1 MTQPNEKPDAELTTD
16 EAIHK
21 LFSQE
26 VIEYA
31 EKVAH
36 EHDLPEDV
44 ETDDSIPKG

>member
-1 MTQPNEKPDAELTTD
+1 MPEKNKKPDTELTTD

-21 LFSQE
+21 LFPDE

-36 EHDLPEDV
+36 EHDSPE
-44 ETDDSIPKG
+44 ETNSESSQE